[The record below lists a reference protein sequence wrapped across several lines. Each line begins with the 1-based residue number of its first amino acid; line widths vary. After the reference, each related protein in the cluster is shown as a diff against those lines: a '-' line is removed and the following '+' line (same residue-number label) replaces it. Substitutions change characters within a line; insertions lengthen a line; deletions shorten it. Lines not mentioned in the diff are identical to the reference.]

1 MQHRASIGGG
11 GGGKANEIEFE
22 LTFHNGGGGGGGATT
37 SKNSPAAT
45 TSTAKPSSPS
55 SSSLHMSTS
64 PPRRLSIT
72 FARPPLPS
80 ASPPSAHSNNSN
92 SNSNSN
98 AHDSSPSSA
107 QPKASTAFARR
118 HSFAMPSASK
128 STSSYRRSIALPP
141 PPGRLGKMSRID
153 ERASAVAAAARKLHD
168 SQQQAFPKIAV
179 MRRASTEL
187 KLGSVLSPAGQCAVI
202 KFYEDE
208 LYNRLRCRCAADRS
222 LPRMSTA
229 VYNAKLTADEN
240 NNSNNRR
247 RLVNDSVV
255 GNDEATSLQYEISE
269 QLERA
274 MQMLDTL
281 SDGSLGGGGGSER
294 SVDEIARLIDEYEEW
309 QLNWTRLL
317 DSMCC

>member
-1 MQHRASIGGG
+1 M
-11 GGGKANEIEFE
+11 
-22 LTFHNGGGGGGGATT
+22 
-37 SKNSPAAT
+37 
-45 TSTAKPSSPS
+45 ST
-55 SSSLHMSTS
+55 STS

-229 VYNAKLTADEN
+229 VYNAKLTTEEN

-247 RLVNDSVV
+247 RLVNDSVG